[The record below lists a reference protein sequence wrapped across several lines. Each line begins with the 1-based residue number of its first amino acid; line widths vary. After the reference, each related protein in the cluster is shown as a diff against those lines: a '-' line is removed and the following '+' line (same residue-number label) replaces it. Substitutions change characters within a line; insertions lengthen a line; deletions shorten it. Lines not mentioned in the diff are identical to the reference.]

1 LICIDRMSGFMGPD
15 KPSNLVT
22 TLSNYLSLLRGGLWR
37 ENEVAQDDGRVG
49 RSLGTK
55 ISSREQRLDF
65 DLVRTSQKVIVR
77 ETREG
82 MHMTY
87 CQVLPL

>member
-1 LICIDRMSGFMGPD
+1 MSGFMGPD

-37 ENEVAQDDGRVG
+37 ENEVAQDDRRVG

-55 ISSREQRLDF
+55 ISSREQRPDF

-82 MHMTY
+82 TRVTY
-87 CQVLPL
+87 CRVLPL